1 MAVFLGSHGNVRLR
15 RGLATPY
22 ALLEDQ
28 IKPDDVNTTLN
39 RLSFDNAVDN
49 LITGDRID
57 INTDDARGLVCFDA
71 SAWSSAVVEPAI

>member
-39 RLSFDNAVDN
+39 RLSFDSSLDN

-57 INTDDARGLVCFDA
+57 ISTDDARGLVC
-71 SAWSSAVVEPAI
+71 

>member
-1 MAVFLGSHGNVRLR
+1 MSVFLGNHGNVRLR
-15 RGLATPY
+15 RGLRTPY

-39 RLSFDNAVDN
+39 RLSFDSAVDN

-57 INTDDARGLVCFDA
+57 ISTRTHADWCALRRLHGHQPL
-71 SAWSSAVVEPAI
+71 

>member
-15 RGLATPY
+15 RGLRTPY

-39 RLSFDNAVDN
+39 RLSFDGA
-49 LITGDRID
+49 
-57 INTDDARGLVCFDA
+57 ARQLNNRR
-71 SAWSSAVVEPAI
+71 PH